1 MAKSKKPGA
10 NSSSYNKKKIT
21 SDSSGKPAKKSD
33 PKLNEIKVK
42 NISKK
47 IKEINNNF
55 ECLIDECKSALSK
68 LKKTSLSTA
77 N

>member
-1 MAKSKKPGA
+1 MAKSKKAGA
-10 NSSSYNKKKIT
+10 NSSSYGKKKVI
-21 SDSSGKPAKKSD
+21 SDKKPVKKVQ
-33 PKLNEIKVK
+33 PKLNETKVK

-55 ECLIDECKSALSK
+55 ECLIGECRAALNK
-68 LKKTSLSTA
+68 LNETLLATT